1 MAGLPARPNISA
13 IPSSPDPHGPIWS
26 SESDEAGTT
35 IAHARLLDRAEI
47 PVDTV
52 QLARFLIGKM
62 LVRVFAEGVAAG
74 RIVET
79 EAYVIGDPAGHAYRG
94 ITPRNRVLFLERG
107 HAYVYLAYGISFM
120 LNVSS
125 EAPGVGA
132 GVLIR
137 AIEPTDGIAIMAQN
151 RGTKR
156 VRDLARG
163 PGRLSAALEIDRRLD
178 GIDLCQA
185 GPLWLGSDGRA
196 SGEIGQSKRIGITR
210 AADRLL
216 RFYLRGNRFVSGPQA
231 LNR

>member
-1 MAGLPARPNISA
+1 MTLPGCAGP
-13 IPSSPDPHGPIWS
+13 
-26 SESDEAGTT
+26 
-35 IAHARLLDRAEI
+35 RLLDRAEI
-47 PVDTV
+47 PVDTD

-62 LVRVFAEGVAAG
+62 LVRELAESVAAG

-79 EAYVIGDPAGHAYRG
+79 EAYGIGDPAGHAYRG
-94 ITPRNRVLFLERG
+94 ITPRNRALFLERG
-107 HAYVYLAYGISFM
+107 HAYVYLAYGSSFM

-137 AIEPTDGIAIMAQN
+137 ALEPADGIAIMARN
-151 RGTKR
+151 RRTER
-156 VRDLARG
+156 LRDLARG

-185 GPLWLGSDGRA
+185 GPLWLGSDVRA

-210 AADRLL
+210 ATDSLL
-216 RFYLRGNRFVSGPQA
+216 RFYVRGNRFVSGPQA
-231 LNR
+231 LNG